1 MFVLPPGPPRV
12 VKKMTAK
19 RLKVQMM
26 PSRMTIVLTDPSPGM
41 VMFQNDCQRF
51 APSTR
56 AASYWSGMPCRP
68 PSSATIMK
76 GTPAQTF
83 TMMGAM

>member
-1 MFVLPPGPPRV
+1 MMTPKVAAIASSPWLKTSKAKVTRMFVLPAGPPRV

-26 PSRMTIVLTDPSPGM
+26 PSRMTIVLTERRPGM
-41 VMFQNDCQRF
+41 VMFQKDCQRL

-56 AASYWSGMPCRP
+56 AASY
-68 PSSATIMK
+68 
-76 GTPAQTF
+76 
-83 TMMGAM
+83 